1 MDGKCYYVDI
11 LHHDMLQVT
20 HQECCD
26 HGHHDLG
33 LDPGHPRC
41 ADDELIVAEAGR
53 RPHREHRLAGARLL
67 THKRSQF
74 LKTEDFLK

>member
-33 LDPGHPRC
+33 LDPGHPRR
-41 ADDELIVAEAGR
+41 ADDELVVADSRGSEDSEQG
-53 RPHREHRLAGARLL
+53 LFGVGLF
-67 THKRSQF
+67 THIGLQF
-74 LKTEDFLK
+74 L